1 MDENWLEIREFTGE
15 GYKPLIDYGKWRV
28 AFLRY
33 LDEELLPER
42 IDSMERH
49 IETDEVFV
57 LLQGRAVL
65 LLGGN
70 GTRLDGVFPQFM
82 EGGKLYNVKRNAW
95 HAILLSRDATILLV
109 ENRDTGEKNSEQAA
123 LSADQRRQIVE
134 LARREQIQA

>member
-15 GYKPLIDYGKWRV
+15 GYKPLIDYGQWRV

-33 LDEELLPER
+33 LDELLAEHIER
-42 IDSMERH
+42 MERH
-49 IETDEVFV
+49 LETDEVFV

-70 GTRLDGVFPQFM
+70 GTALDGVHPQTM
-82 EGGKLYNVKRNAW
+82 ESGKLYNVKCNAW

-109 ENRDTGEKNSEQAA
+109 ENCDTGERNTEYAA
-123 LSADQRRQIVE
+123 LSAGQRRRIVD
-134 LARREQIQA
+134 LAQGEQIQA

>member
-1 MDENWLEIREFTGE
+1 MDENCLEIREFTGE

-33 LDEELLPER
+33 LDELLAEHIER
-42 IDSMERH
+42 MERH
-49 IETDEVFV
+49 LETDEVFV

-70 GTRLDGVFPQFM
+70 GTGLDGVHPQPM

-109 ENRDTGEKNSEQAA
+109 ENCDTGEQNTEYAV
-123 LSADQRRQIVE
+123 LSSGQRRQIVD
-134 LARREQIQA
+134 LARGEQIQA